1 MDICYEYSSFQLSLD
16 EIDYIAQV
24 YIRIGYGIS
33 GRDIFHGYSKGKEFW
48 LKYKYLDGYYLIKQY
63 IKEERIDKK
72 DELDFALLKRE
83 SEAYELKEKRL
94 RHVSIKD
101 IKSLQLVSE
110 PGQRYVEL
118 HVYNDRNKKYVFKYV
133 KNNKKLASIIMK
145 CYKIESLY
153 RVPFKLQ
160 NNSYV
165 PFLKIKY

>member
-1 MDICYEYSSFQLSLD
+1 MDICYEDFSLQLSLD
-16 EIDYIAQV
+16 EIDYIAQI

-48 LKYKYLDGYYLIKQY
+48 LRYKYLDGYYMIKQY
-63 IKEERIDKK
+63 IKEEWIDKK
-72 DELDFALLKRE
+72 NELDFALLKKE

-94 RHVSIKD
+94 RHVRIKD

-110 PGQRYVEL
+110 PVQIYVEL
-118 HVYNDRNKKYVFKYV
+118 HVYNDRNKKYVFKYA
-133 KNNKKLASIIMK
+133 KNSEKLASIIMK
-145 CYKIESLY
+145 CYKIESQY
-153 RVPFKLQ
+153 HIPFKLQ